1 MAEQQPILSE
11 SASLELANGILKL
24 AEQIAQQKL
33 EQQQKR
39 WLTQTEVRKLY
50 RCTHSDVT
58 EWERL
63 GLTKRKQGRSYY
75 YDRQEIER
83 FLENQKY

>member
-1 MAEQQPILSE
+1 MSTPILSE
-11 SASLELANGILKL
+11 AASIELANGILKL

-39 WLTQTEVRKLY
+39 WLNQSEVRKLY

-58 EWERL
+58 EWESL

-83 FLENQKY
+83 FLESQKY

>member
-1 MAEQQPILSE
+1 MSTPILSE
-11 SASLELANGILKL
+11 AASIELANGILKL

-33 EQQQKR
+33 EQQKR

-83 FLENQKY
+83 FLESQKY

>member
-1 MAEQQPILSE
+1 MAEQSILSE
-11 SASLELANGILKL
+11 AASIELANGILKL
-24 AEQIAQQKL
+24 AEQIANKKL

-83 FLENQKY
+83 FLESQKY

>member
-1 MAEQQPILSE
+1 MTEQPILSE
-11 SASLELANGILKL
+11 AASIELANGILKL

-75 YDRQEIER
+75 YDRHEVEE
-83 FLENQKY
+83 FLLSQKQ

>member
-1 MAEQQPILSE
+1 MTTPILSE
-11 SASLELANGILKL
+11 QASIELANGILKL
-24 AEQIAQQKL
+24 AEQIAQQKI

-39 WLTQTEVRKLY
+39 WITQTEVRKFY
-50 RCTHSDVT
+50 RCTHGDVT

-75 YDRQEIER
+75 YDCQEIER
-83 FLENQKY
+83 FLESQKY

>member
-1 MAEQQPILSE
+1 MSTPILSE
-11 SASLELANGILKL
+11 AASIELANGILKL
-24 AEQIAQQKL
+24 AEQIAQK
-33 EQQQKR
+33 
-39 WLTQTEVRKLY
+39 EVRKLY

-75 YDRQEIER
+75 YDRQEVEE
-83 FLENQKY
+83 FLLSQKQ

>member
-1 MAEQQPILSE
+1 MSTPILSE
-11 SASLELANGILKL
+11 AASIELANGILKL

-39 WLTQTEVRKLY
+39 WLNQSEVRKLY
-50 RCTHSDVT
+50 RCTHSDFT

-83 FLENQKY
+83 FLESQKY

>member
-1 MAEQQPILSE
+1 MEQQSILSE
-11 SASLELANGILKL
+11 SASLELAKGILKL
-24 AEQIAQQKL
+24 AEQIAQRKI

-83 FLENQKY
+83 FLESQKY

>member
-24 AEQIAQQKL
+24 AEQIAQRKI

-39 WLTQTEVRKLY
+39 WATQTELRKLY
-50 RCTHSDVT
+50 RCTHSDIT
-58 EWERL
+58 EWEGL

-75 YDRQEIER
+75 YDLKEVEE
-83 FLENQKY
+83 FLLSQKK

>member
-1 MAEQQPILSE
+1 MAEQSILSE
-11 SASLELANGILKL
+11 AASIELANGILKL
-24 AEQIAQQKL
+24 AEQIAQQKI

-50 RCTHSDVT
+50 RCTHNDVT

-75 YDRQEIER
+75 YDLKEVEE
-83 FLENQKY
+83 FLLSQKK

>member
-1 MAEQQPILSE
+1 

-24 AEQIAQQKL
+24 AEQIAQRKI

-39 WLTQTEVRKLY
+39 WATQTELRKLY
-50 RCTHSDVT
+50 RCTHSDIT

-63 GLTKRKQGRSYY
+63 GLTKRKQG
-75 YDRQEIER
+75 EE
-83 FLENQKY
+83 FLLSQKK

>member
-24 AEQIAQQKL
+24 AEQIAQRKI

-58 EWERL
+58 EWESL

-83 FLENQKY
+83 FLESQKY

>member
-1 MAEQQPILSE
+1 MEQQSILSE
-11 SASLELANGILKL
+11 SASLELAKGILKL
-24 AEQIAQQKL
+24 AEQIAQQKIK
-33 EQQQKR
+33 QQQKR

-83 FLENQKY
+83 FLESQKY

>member
-1 MAEQQPILSE
+1 MSTPILSE
-11 SASLELANGILKL
+11 QASIELANGILKL
-24 AEQIAQQKL
+24 AEQIAQQMI

-39 WLTQTEVRKLY
+39 WITQTELRELY

-75 YDRQEIER
+75 YDRQEVER
-83 FLENQKY
+83 FLESQKY

>member
-1 MAEQQPILSE
+1 MEQQSILSE
-11 SASLELANGILKL
+11 SASLELAKGILKL
-24 AEQIAQQKL
+24 AEQIAQRKI

-50 RCTHSDVT
+50 RCTHSDIT

-83 FLENQKY
+83 FLESQKY

>member
-1 MAEQQPILSE
+1 MSTPILSLSE
-11 SASLELANGILKL
+11 AASIDLANGILKL

-83 FLENQKY
+83 FLESQKY

>member
-1 MAEQQPILSE
+1 MSTPILSE
-11 SASLELANGILKL
+11 AASIELANGILKL

-39 WLTQTEVRKLY
+39 WLNQSEVRKLY

-58 EWERL
+58 EWEHL

-83 FLENQKY
+83 FLESQKY

>member
-1 MAEQQPILSE
+1 MEQQSILSE

-50 RCTHSDVT
+50 RCTHNDVT

-83 FLENQKY
+83 FLESQKY